1 MSAPFAISGVDMHVY
16 VSFLRGV
23 NVGGHNKIKMD
34 SLREL
39 YRKLG
44 FHDPRTYVQSGN
56 VVFGA
61 KEKNLK
67 PKLIEDAIEKA
78 FGFRPGVVLRTA
90 AELKKTVQRNPF
102 ASREGINPGLLLV
115 SFLTDACSKE
125 SAAALRALPI
135 GTEELHPAGS
145 EIFIYFPEGMGRSK
159 FPWASM
165 DKVLKT
171 TVTGRNLRTVTTLLS
186 MAEEMEAGAE
196 RR

>member
-1 MSAPFAISGVDMHVY
+1 MHVY

-34 SLREL
+34 ALREL

-61 KEKNLK
+61 KDKNLK
-67 PKLIEDAIEKA
+67 AKTLEDAIEKT

-90 AELKKTVQRNPF
+90 AELGKTVSANPF
-102 ASREGINPGLLLV
+102 AKRDGINPGLLLV
-115 SFLTDACSKE
+115 SFLADTPAKQWLDALK
-125 SAAALRALPI
+125 ALPI
-135 GTEELHPAGS
+135 GSEEVHPAGR
-145 EIFIYFPEGMGRSK
+145 EIFIYFPDGMGRSK

-165 DKVLKT
+165 DKMLKM
-171 TVTGRNLRTVTTLLS
+171 TVTGRNLRTVTTLLK
-186 MAEEMEAGAE
+186 MAEEMEAAL
-196 RR
+196 R

>member
-1 MSAPFAISGVDMHVY
+1 MHVY

-23 NVGGHNKIKMD
+23 NVGGHNKLKMD
-34 SLREL
+34 ALRDL

-67 PKLIEDAIEKA
+67 ARVLEDAIEKT

-90 AELKKTVQRNPF
+90 AELRRTVNANPF
-102 ASREGINPGLLLV
+102 AKHDGINPGLLLV
-115 SFLTDACSKE
+115 SFLADAPDKQ
-125 SAAALRALPI
+125 ALAALSAVPI
-135 GTEELHPAGS
+135 GPEELHSADR
-145 EIFIYFPEGMGRSK
+145 EIFIYFPDGMGRSK

-165 DKVLKT
+165 NKILKT
-171 TVTGRNLRTVTTLLS
+171 TATGRNLRTVTTLLK
-186 MAEEMEAGAE
+186 MAEEMEAAL
-196 RR
+196 R

>member
-1 MSAPFAISGVDMHVY
+1 MHIY

-34 SLREL
+34 ALRDL

-61 KEKNLK
+61 KEKKLK
-67 PKLIEDAIEKA
+67 AKVLEDAIEKT
-78 FGFRPGVVLRTA
+78 FGFRPGVVFRTA
-90 AELKKTVQRNPF
+90 AELRQTVGQNPF
-102 ASREGINPGLLLV
+102 ADREGINPALLLV
-115 SFLTDACSKE
+115 SFLADAPE
-125 SAAALRALPI
+125 ERALAALREAPI
-135 GTEELHPAGS
+135 GPEELHACGR
-145 EIFIYFPEGMGRSK
+145 EIFIYFPDGMGRSK

-171 TVTGRNLRTVTTLLS
+171 TATGRNLRTVQALLS
-186 MAEEMEAGAE
+186 MAEEMEVSL
-196 RR
+196 R